1 MSSPDAAGRS
11 NAETPSTDLPD
22 EIQTVHISAAAGP
35 LSGRTLEGGVRRF
48 LGIPY
53 AQAPVGEN
61 RFHPPVRRR
70 RFDDTF
76 DASEYG
82 PTAPHL
88 VGQGSK
94 LLPDRNAPGDDYL
107 NLNIWAPPSG
117 SDHPVIVFIHGGGWW
132 SGSGSVGGYDGAR
145 FARDGV
151 VLVTINYR
159 LGVEGQIWFGEG
171 PANLSLR
178 DQICALEWVRDNIA
192 AFGGD
197 PANVTVCGE
206 SSGAMSIGALITMPA
221 TRGLIRRAIME
232 SGSTFHSISAD
243 SARKTAIQLARLLHV
258 EPTLEGISAV
268 HHDELVAAQDQLRE
282 AVQQSPRRRKWGDV
296 AVNGLPFEPIV
307 DGETLLAPPI
317 DSLRAGVAADIDL
330 LVGWNAEEAQ
340 IVLAPMGAAKVRPW
354 LLHLYTIQKGLPPI
368 RGARTYRRAF
378 PGQPVAPALGAALTD
393 WIYRIPAIRT
403 AEAHDNT
410 HVYEFAWRSPAL
422 GGTLG
427 ASHAAELPFVFDN
440 LDHPD
445 WQPLLAGGGNQRIAD
460 EVHGAWIA
468 FARTGNPGW
477 ARYSA
482 DDRQV
487 HRFDEPSTTSVDPD
501 PERRLIWNG
510 RR

>member
-1 MSSPDAAGRS
+1 MSPESSPGLDASPRPAPEAG
-11 NAETPSTDLPD
+11 AAV
-22 EIQTVHISAAAGP
+22 TVRADAGV
-35 LSGRTLEGGVRRF
+35 LRGRTVEGGVRRF

-53 AQAPVGEN
+53 AEPPVGER
-61 RFHPPVRRR
+61 RFRPPARRR
-70 RFDDTF
+70 RFGDTL
-76 DASEYG
+76 DAVGYG

-88 VGQGSK
+88 VGQGST
-94 LLPDRNAPGDDYL
+94 LLPDRSAPGDDYL
-107 NLNIWAPPSG
+107 NLNVWAPPGGSG
-117 SDHPVIVFIHGGGWW
+117 HPVVVFIHGGGWW

-159 LGVEGQIWFGEG
+159 LGIEGLIWFGSG

-197 PANVTVCGE
+197 PGNVTVCGE

-221 TRGLIRRAIME
+221 SRGLVRRAILQ

-243 SARKTAIQLARLLHV
+243 SARKTAVQLTRLLHV
-258 EPTLEGISAV
+258 EPTLEGLSAV
-268 HHDELVAAQDQLRE
+268 PPDEIVAAHDRLRQ
-282 AVQQSPRRRKWGDV
+282 AVQKSARRSRWGDV
-296 AVNGLPFEPIV
+296 AVNGLPFEPVV
-307 DGETLLAPPI
+307 DGESLPAAPI
-317 DSLRAGVAADIDL
+317 ESLRAGVASDIDL

-340 IVLAPMGAAKVRPW
+340 IVLAPMGADRVHSWMLP
-354 LLHLYTIQKGLPPI
+354 LYAVQKGLPPV
-368 RGARTYRRAF
+368 RAVRTYRRAF
-378 PGQPVAPALGAALTD
+378 PGRSAAPVLGALLTD

-403 AEAHDNT
+403 AEAHENT

-445 WQPLLAGGGNQRIAD
+445 WQPLLAGGASQRIAD
-460 EVHGAWIA
+460 DVHGAWVA
-468 FARTGNPGW
+468 FARTGDPGW
-477 ARYSA
+477 PRYGG
-482 DDRQV
+482 RERRV
-487 HRFDEPSTTSVDPD
+487 HRFDEPSVTLLDPD
-501 PERRLIWNG
+501 HERRTLWDG
-510 RR
+510 HR

>member
-1 MSSPDAAGRS
+1 MSPESPAGFDETTWQAPGGGAA
-11 NAETPSTDLPD
+11 
-22 EIQTVHISAAAGP
+22 ITVSAGAGV
-35 LSGRTLEGGVRRF
+35 LRGRTVEGGVRRF

-53 AQAPVGEN
+53 AEPPVGER
-61 RFHPPVRRR
+61 RFRPPARRR
-70 RFDDTF
+70 RFDDTV
-76 DASEYG
+76 DAGEYG

-94 LLPDRNAPGDDYL
+94 LLPDRSAPGDDYL
-107 NLNIWAPPSG
+107 NLNVWAPPGG

-132 SGSGSVGGYDGAR
+132 SGSGSVGGYDGSR

-159 LGVEGQIWFGEG
+159 LGIEGQIWFGSG

-178 DQICALEWVRDNIA
+178 DQICALEWVRNNIA

-197 PANVTVCGE
+197 PGNVTVCGE
-206 SSGAMSIGALITMPA
+206 SSGAMSIGALIAMPA
-221 TRGLIRRAIME
+221 ARGLIRRAIMQ

-243 SARKTAIQLARLLHV
+243 SARKTAVQLARLLHV
-258 EPTLEGISAV
+258 EPTLDGLSAV
-268 HHDELVAAQDQLRE
+268 PQDEIVAAQDQLRE
-282 AVQQSPRRRKWGDV
+282 VVQKSARRSRWGDV

-307 DGETLLAPPI
+307 DGESLPASPI
-317 DSLRAGVAADIDL
+317 ESLRAGVASDIDL

-340 IVLAPMGAAKVRPW
+340 IVLAPMGAEKVRSW
-354 LLHLYTIQKGLPPI
+354 MLHAYSVQKGLPPV
-368 RGARTYRRAF
+368 RGARAYRRAF
-378 PGQPVAPALGAALTD
+378 PGRSVAPALGALLTD

-403 AEAHDNT
+403 AEAHERT

-445 WQPLLAGGGNQRIAD
+445 WQPLLAGGGSQRIAD
-460 EVHGAWIA
+460 EVHGAWVD
-468 FARTGNPGW
+468 FARTGDPGW
-477 ARYSA
+477 PRYRIR
-482 DDRQV
+482 DRQV
-487 HRFDEPSTTSVDPD
+487 HRFDEPSVTLVDPD
-501 PERRLIWNG
+501 QERRVIWNG

>member
-1 MSSPDAAGRS
+1 MSPEGIAGRS
-11 NAETPSTDLPD
+11 AETRQPQSAD
-22 EIQTVHISAAAGP
+22 EGQSVQVSADAG
-35 LSGRTLEGGVRRF
+35 LIRGRVVEGGVRRF

-53 AQAPVGEN
+53 AEPPVGEH
-61 RFHPPVRRR
+61 RFRPPIRHT
-70 RFDDTF
+70 RFGETF
-76 DASEYG
+76 DATEYG

-88 VGQGSK
+88 VGPGSK

-107 NLNIWAPPSG
+107 NLNVWAPPG
-117 SDHPVIVFIHGGGWW
+117 GGDHPVIVFIHGGGWW
-132 SGSGSVGGYDGAR
+132 SGSGSVGGYDGSR

-159 LGVEGQIWFGEG
+159 LGVEGLIWFGDG

-178 DQICALEWVRDNIA
+178 DQICALAWVRDNIA

-232 SGSTFHSISAD
+232 SGSTFHSISAN
-243 SARKTAIQLARLLHV
+243 SAQKTATQLARILHI
-258 EPTLEGISAV
+258 EPTLEALATV
-268 HHDELVAAQDQLRE
+268 PRDQLVAAQDQLRE
-282 AVQQSPRRRKWGDV
+282 AVQKSPRRRKWGDV

-307 DGETLLAPPI
+307 DGDSLPAPPI
-317 DSLRAGVAADIDL
+317 ESLRAGVAADIDL

-340 IVLAPMGAAKVRPW
+340 IVLAPMGADKVRSW
-354 LLHLYTIQKGLPPI
+354 MLHLYTIQKGLPPL
-368 RGARTYRRAF
+368 RGARTYRRVF

-403 AEAHDNT
+403 AEAHDHT

-445 WQPLLAGGGNQRIAD
+445 WQPLLAGAGNQRIAD
-460 EVHGAWIA
+460 DVHGAWVA
-468 FARTGNPGW
+468 FARTGDPGW
-477 ARYSA
+477 TRYSA
-482 DDRQV
+482 DDRRV
-487 HRFDEPSTTSVDPD
+487 HRFDEPSATLTDPD
-501 PERRLIWNG
+501 PERRLIWDG